1 VPLHLVSGPANS
13 GKASVLLGELRAR
26 AARGQEPLLIVPT
39 RADQARYRREL
50 AEGGLTMGARVE
62 RFEGL
67 LEEVLARAEIVTAQ
81 IGSLARERLLA
92 RIAGARPGLAR
103 ALAGTVAELEAQRVT
118 PARLRGALRAWSAA
132 EVARSDQLALFEEGA
147 GSPLPDPSAR
157 VPGRPPPGE
166 RSTLEWLAGIYER
179 YGAALDS
186 MRRRDRELRAL
197 AALDVLRRR
206 PALWGG
212 RPVLVYGFD
221 DLTELQFDAIE
232 TLGTVVDAELSV
244 SLAYEPGRAVF
255 AGRAAAFQRLSPL
268 AGRHTEL
275 TSRSEHYAPSARTAL
290 HHLERSL
297 LVESAERA
305 EPGEAVR
312 LLRGDS
318 PRAELELVA
327 DEVRTLLDDG
337 VPAQEIAIVHRSPQS
352 IAPLL
357 AEALSARAVP
367 YTMRRR
373 LAFADTAIGRGL
385 LGALRC
391 ALGHGSLGD
400 LLAWLRV
407 PGLLDQPRL
416 ADWLEARALRAGAL
430 SAERARAIWEAERWP
445 LDRIERRRAAAAA
458 GEAALADALTAELER
473 LFAAPR
479 CGSAALLSERELDE
493 AAALAAGRRALEQ
506 LRELARL
513 APEPPRG
520 PARPVSEQQG
530 APGLAPEQRGAPAEV
545 LEVLER
551 LGLMTGDE
559 AAPGRVAVVDPL
571 GLRARR
577 VRMLFVCGMQ
587 EGVFPAPPPPPL
599 IAEEQRRALAHAS
612 GLVLHAAPDALAAE
626 RYLLYAFVSRPQER
640 LTLSWHTAAEDG
652 APRARSLF
660 VDDVCDAFEPI
671 PVRASAAAGGAGAG
685 RAPVGGAAVS
695 DATAAGVQA
704 GDPAAASAPGQPIQ
718 PLRDERVLAELR
730 ERRLWSASSLE
741 LWASCPVMWCVE
753 RLPDGGRLGPDA
765 EPLSRGSLAHA
776 ALRATF
782 ERLRERT
789 GSARVTASSLPAAKE
804 LLREALTELDEEY
817 PLSVA
822 PERVPGARRR
832 LRRDLERYLEHAAES
847 PSPLEPTHL
856 ELEFGFADG
865 ETPAPPPLDLG
876 GGVLVRGRIDRVDLG
891 ADGEAVVYDY
901 KGRAAPPAAR
911 WLQDRSWQV
920 ALYMRA
926 VRQLLGERPVGGF
939 YQPLA
944 GKELA
949 PRGAIDAD
957 AGVELHSVRTD
968 RLGHDELERLLDDC
982 LGAAR
987 EAALQAKSGALQP
1000 RPDTCAYGGGCA
1012 YPTICRCEP

>member
-1 VPLHLVSGPANS
+1 VPIHLVTGPANS
-13 GKASVLLGELRAR
+13 GKASVLLGDLRAR

-39 RADQARYRREL
+39 RADQSRYRREL
-50 AEGGLTMGARVE
+50 AEEGLTMGARVE
-62 RFEGL
+62 RFDGL
-67 LEEVLARAEIVTAQ
+67 LAEVLARAEIVTAQ

-132 EVARSDQLALFEEGA
+132 DAARSDQLALFDEGA
-147 GSPLPDPSAR
+147 GSPLSDPPAR
-157 VPGRPPPGE
+157 APGRLPAGE
-166 RSTLEWLAGIYER
+166 RSTLEWLAGLYER
-179 YGAALDS
+179 YNAALAS
-186 MRRRDRELRAL
+186 MRRQDRELRAR
-197 AALDVLRRR
+197 AALDALRRK

-275 TSRSEHYAPSARTAL
+275 TARSEHYAPSARAAL

-297 LVESAERA
+297 LVESAERVA
-305 EPGEAVR
+305 PGEAVR

-327 DEVRTLLDDG
+327 DEVRSLLYAG

-357 AEALSARAVP
+357 AEALSGRAVP
-367 YTMRRR
+367 YAMRRR

-391 ALGHGSLGD
+391 ALGDGSLGD

-430 SAERARAIWEAERWP
+430 SAERARAMWEAERWP
-445 LDRIERRRAAAAA
+445 LDRIERLREAAVA
-458 GEAALADALTAELER
+458 GETALADALIAELER

-479 CGSAALLSERELDE
+479 RGSAALLSERELDE
-493 AAALAAGRRALEQ
+493 AATLAAGRRALEQ

-513 APEPPRG
+513 APEQP
-520 PARPVSEQQG
+520 
-530 APGLAPEQRGAPAEV
+530 GAPAEA

-551 LGLMTGDE
+551 LDLMTGNE
-559 AAPGRVAVVDPL
+559 AAPGCVAVVDPL

-587 EGVFPAPPPPPL
+587 EGIFPAPPSPPL
-599 IAEEQRRALAHAS
+599 IAEEQRRGLAQAS

-671 PVRASAAAGGAGAG
+671 PVRTGAAAGGAGAG

-695 DATAAGVQA
+695 DATAAGVQV
-704 GDPAAASAPGQPIQ
+704 GDPAAAGAPGQPIQ

-741 LWASCPVMWCVE
+741 LWTSCPVKWFVE
-753 RLPDGGRLGPDA
+753 RLLDGDRLGPDA

-776 ALRATF
+776 ALKATL

-789 GSARVTASSLPAAKE
+789 GSARVTAASLPAAKE
-804 LLREALTELDEEY
+804 LLREALAELDEEY

-822 PERVPGARRR
+822 PERIPGVRRR

-865 ETPAPPPLDLG
+865 ESSAPPPLDLG
-876 GGVLVRGRIDRVDLG
+876 GGLLVRGRIDRVDLG

-957 AGVELHSVRTD
+957 AGIELDSVRTD
-968 RLGHDELERLLDDC
+968 RLGHDEFERLLDDC
-982 LGAAR
+982 LAAAR
-987 EAALQAKSGALQP
+987 AAALEAKSGALQA
-1000 RPDTCAYGGGCA
+1000 RPDTCAYGGGCQ